1 MERDL
6 RRVVATMIPGVPPP
20 VLDYAFASIGLAA
33 GSKRSRT
40 TSVSSKPMATGPPR
54 YTLRRVDSGP
64 LGDFDIFGRQSDGDS
79 EGRGS
84 FNFAMAEPHGSS
96 AASSSRSTRRR

>member
-1 MERDL
+1 MHRAMSSS
-6 RRVVATMIPGVPPP
+6 RFTTHVP
-20 VLDYAFASIGLAA
+20 FGL
-33 GSKRSRT
+33 
-40 TSVSSKPMATGPPR
+40 PEP
-54 YTLRRVDSGP
+54 RRVDSGP